1 MSSTAPIPLFRSLL
15 REAKKMGDY
24 NFRSFAVRRV
34 KTGFALNKNLQGREA
49 ATAALNKG
57 VQDLAMLRR
66 QAALGQMYPSGH
78 SVME

>member
-1 MSSTAPIPLFRSLL
+1 MSSTAPIPLFRALL

-24 NFRSFAVRRV
+24 NFRASAVRRV
-34 KTGFALNKNLQGREA
+34 KTGFALNKNLQGEEA
-49 ATAALNKG
+49 ATALSKG